1 MKLLGIFF
9 LVSLI
14 LVLAVSCSVQ
24 NPVPDTV
31 PEPNQKGEEEA
42 DIQEPIKEIVLQEGE
57 SITFDRPD
65 YSQLPE
71 NIRNWIEN
79 SSRTFIGHQ
88 KEFEGKTYILVTFGE
103 KKTGG
108 YSVDIRDLVFEDNS
122 LTAVVE
128 LKQPSPNENVIQ
140 AFTYP
145 YDLVTV
151 DFTGFPVVFSPLGD
165 MEYIYELAGVDELK
179 PIVAES
185 DWIKI
190 FGPPP
195 GSVSTAGFTVE
206 GVANVY
212 EGTVSYRLISR
223 GSILLEGY
231 TTAAQGSWMY
241 FTFDIDLS
249 SVELS
254 PKSQDLE
261 LELFSESAKDG
272 SDMFKVVIPLK
283 LK

>member
-1 MKLLGIFF
+1 MKLVGIFF
-9 LVSLI
+9 LVSLVLI
-14 LVLAVSCSVQ
+14 LAISCSVRA
-24 NPVPDTV
+24 PVPDIV
-31 PEPNQKGEEEA
+31 PEPNQNSEEEP
-42 DIQEPIKEIVLQEGE
+42 DIQEPDKEIVLQEGE
-57 SITFDRPD
+57 SITFNRPD

-71 NIRNWIEN
+71 NIKNWLEN
-79 SSRTFIGHQ
+79 SSRTFLGHQ

-108 YSVDIRDLVFEDNS
+108 YGVDIKDIVFENNS
-122 LTAVVE
+122 LTAIVE
-128 LKQPSPNENVIQ
+128 LQEPSPSDNVIQ

-145 YDLVTV
+145 YDLVSV
-151 DFTGFPVVFSPLGD
+151 DFTGFPVVFSAYGD
-165 MEYIYELAGVDELK
+165 MEYIFELKGVEELK

-185 DWIKI
+185 EWIKI

-195 GSVSTAGFTVE
+195 GSVNHAGFTVE

-223 GSILLEGY
+223 GVILLEGF

-241 FTFDIDLS
+241 FSFDIDLS
-249 SVELS
+249 SVEADA
-254 PKSQDLE
+254 KSEDFK